1 MSNVNESRPLSE
13 LIGGLASDISNLFRK
28 EIQLAKAEA
37 SEKFSQ
43 TMGGIVFLLAG
54 AVLALGAL
62 GVFLSFL
69 VTLIASFFEAQ
80 GMDETLATAI
90 GSIIV
95 TVVVGIIA
103 FVLVNR
109 GLSALKASNLKLERT
124 ATSLGRDADVVKE
137 RL

>member
-1 MSNVNESRPLSE
+1 MSNVNDSRPLSE
-13 LIGGLASDISNLFRK
+13 LIGGLAGDISNLFHK

-43 TMGGIVFLLAG
+43 TMGGVVFLLAG

-69 VTLIASFFEAQ
+69 VSLIAAFFEAQ
-80 GMDETLATAI
+80 GMDETMATSI
-90 GSIIV
+90 GAIIV

-103 FVLVNR
+103 YVLVNR
-109 GLSALKASNLKLERT
+109 GLNALKASNLKMERT
-124 ATSLGRDADVVKE
+124 ASSLGRDADVVKE